1 MTQQFFHHQKVA
13 KLPSV
18 MISSYTRGSNVC
30 LPGTDNNRFV
40 YRKEN
45 FLLLTKIVFKIWQQN
60 FLTVEKLI
68 P

>member
-1 MTQQFFHHQKVA
+1 
-13 KLPSV
+13 